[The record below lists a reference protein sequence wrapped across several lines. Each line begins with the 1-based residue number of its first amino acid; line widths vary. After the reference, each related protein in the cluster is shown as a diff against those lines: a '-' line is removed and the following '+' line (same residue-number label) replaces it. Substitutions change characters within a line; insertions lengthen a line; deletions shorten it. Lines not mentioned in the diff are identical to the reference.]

1 MHYSGILVRA
11 RPSEMIDTL
20 WGLEALPGVDV
31 HYCYPESGRMIAV
44 QGTQTV
50 EEQKTGLRQIQSLP
64 GVVNAAL
71 VEHRIERRG
80 GFASPL
86 RPVPSRQ

>member
-11 RPSEMIDTL
+11 RPANLIDTL
-20 WGLEALPGVDV
+20 WDLEAIPGVDV
-31 HYCYPESGRMIAV
+31 HYCYPESGRLIAV
-44 QGTQTV
+44 QETQTA
-50 EEQKTGLRQIQSLP
+50 EQQESGLRKIQSLP

-80 GFASPL
+80 A
-86 RPVPSRQ
+86 VPAPESSTGLSQ